1 VNADLDSRLTA
12 LAEAAELADG
22 RLDDQL
28 VDDAR
33 TTVAKAGARLGLGV
47 DQTVVALAGPTGAGK
62 SLLFNALTE
71 TELASVGRR
80 RPTTATGQAASWGG
94 DADALLDWLEIVRRH
109 RLDRDGLEG
118 LVLLD
123 LPDFDSVE
131 TAHRLEVDRL
141 VALVDL
147 LVWVVEPQ
155 KYADASL
162 HDRYLRP
169 LASHAP
175 AMAVVLNQ
183 ADLLGDGEV
192 EAWQQDARR
201 LLGEDGLHDVPLLV
215 VSARTGVGLDEL
227 RELLA
232 QRVAAREAAV
242 SRLAAD
248 VEAVAGRLGAAC
260 GGGKPAGIDRDDRKR
275 LVAALEDA
283 AGVPAVV
290 RAVDAAHRR
299 RGALDTGWPF
309 VRWILRLRPDPL
321 RRLRLPDTPREE
333 LRTSRPAPTDVQRAQ
348 VETAARKLADGAS
361 AGLPP
366 PWPRLV
372 RERATA
378 RDEELADRLDRAVA
392 GADLSMKRPRWWLAA
407 ALLQRVLALAVF
419 VGMLWLLGLAA
430 LGYLRVDD
438 VVPLPEVRGVP
449 IPTWLLVGGVLAG
462 LLLAFV
468 ARLVNGVGARR
479 RARSAARSLRER
491 VEVVGRVLVL
501 EPVEAELDERAR
513 LCTAI
518 ETARGRPTRR

>member
-1 VNADLDSRLTA
+1 VNGDLDSRLTA
-12 LAEAAELADG
+12 LADAAELADG
-22 RLDDQL
+22 RLDDQV
-28 VDDAR
+28 VDEAR
-33 TTVAKAGARLGLGV
+33 ATVAKAGARLGLGV

-62 SLLFNALTE
+62 SLLFNALTR

-80 RPTTATGQAASWGG
+80 RPTTSTGQAASWGG
-94 DADALLDWLEIVRRH
+94 DADALLDWLEIDRRH
-109 RLDRDGLEG
+109 RLERDGLEG

-123 LPDFDSVE
+123 MPDFDSVE

-141 VALVDL
+141 VALADL

-192 EAWQQDARR
+192 EAWRQDARR
-201 LLGEDGLHDVPLLV
+201 LLGEDGLRDVPLLV
-215 VSARTGVGLDEL
+215 VSARTGAGLDEL

-248 VEAVAGRLGAAC
+248 VEAVAGRLAAAC

-275 LVAALEDA
+275 LVTALEDA
-283 AGVPAVV
+283 AAVPAVV

-299 RGALDTGWPF
+299 RGALETGWPF

-333 LRTSRPAPTDVQRAQ
+333 VRTSRPAPSEVQRAQ
-348 VETAARKLADGAS
+348 VDTAARKLADGAS
-361 AGLPP
+361 VGLPP

-392 GADLSMKRPRWWLAA
+392 GAELHMSRPRWWRAA
-407 ALLQRVLALAVF
+407 GLLQRVLAIAVLA
-419 VGMLWLLGLAA
+419 GMLWLLGLAV
-430 LGYLRVDD
+430 LGYLRVED

-449 IPTWLLVGGVLAG
+449 IPTWLLVGGALVG

-468 ARLVNGVGARR
+468 ARIANALGARR

-491 VEVVGRVLVL
+491 VEGVAEGLVL
-501 EPVEAELDERAR
+501 EPVNAELEARAR
-513 LCTAI
+513 LCAAI